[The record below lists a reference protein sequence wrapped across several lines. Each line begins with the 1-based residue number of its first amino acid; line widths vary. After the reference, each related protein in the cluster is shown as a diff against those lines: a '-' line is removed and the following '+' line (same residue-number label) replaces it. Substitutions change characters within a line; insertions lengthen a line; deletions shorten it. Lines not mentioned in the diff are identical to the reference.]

1 MEREE
6 PGREMG
12 YRVGRQGQ
20 QPVGLCRDRGVG
32 WRKRPGQAVLQG
44 PDKAACQRRAGE
56 GKTSVAG
63 PGRRPGRL
71 PQAPENNGHLTPL
84 GH

>member
-32 WRKRPGQAVLQG
+32 WRKRQAKRFCRDQIRLPAKGEQG
-44 PDKAACQRRAGE
+44 KERRLWLDRGE
-56 GKTSVAG
+56 GQG
-63 PGRRPGRL
+63 GCPRPLRTMG
-71 PQAPENNGHLTPL
+71 T
-84 GH
+84 